1 MLHCGRCGGEL
12 NAFAICQ
19 PCRLNDTIAN
29 SAPQINRFAPTYDPY
44 RNYRDTGPAFESYTS
59 VFASKLINVLHMIGA
74 LGFVGVLFLMFVGWV
89 VYVFSMFFG

>member
-29 SAPQINRFAPTYDPY
+29 SAQQANRFAPTYDPY
-44 RNYRDTGPAFESYTS
+44 AHYRDVGPYYAPYKNA
-59 VFASKLINVLHMIGA
+59 FASKLSNILHTVGA
-74 LGFVGVLFLMFVGWV
+74 LGFVAILLLAWVGWV
-89 VYVFSMFFG
+89 VSGFLTIFG